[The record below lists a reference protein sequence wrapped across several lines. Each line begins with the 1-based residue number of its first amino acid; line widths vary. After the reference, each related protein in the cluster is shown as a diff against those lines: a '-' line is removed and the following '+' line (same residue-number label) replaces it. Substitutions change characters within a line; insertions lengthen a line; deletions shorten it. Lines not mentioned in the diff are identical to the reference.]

1 MGPDH
6 EAGREP
12 AKGGVVNLR
21 RTGLVYHPDYL
32 LHAPDNWPECPQ
44 RLTRTL
50 ELFDRVGVRDRMVP
64 VEPRPATADELEAV
78 HSQDYMGFLER
89 FSAGGGGQLTVDT
102 VVSEGSHAA
111 AVLAAGG
118 CLAAVDALM
127 AGRLDNALALV
138 RPPGHH
144 AERHAGTGFCLFNNV
159 AVAARY
165 AQSRYGLSRIL
176 IVDWDVHH
184 GNGTERAFYDDPG
197 VLFFSVHESPAYPG
211 TGWLSDAGAGEGEG
225 YTINAP
231 FPAGAG
237 DLAYQR
243 LFDEVVLPVADAYRP
258 ELLLVSAGEDS
269 HFADYMG
276 NMELTSPGFGRLTE
290 KLVSLSPGNGPRL
303 LAVLEGGYNLD
314 VLPTSLLA
322 IAAAL
327 IGEDYPATDPFQPP
341 VDGISD
347 AVRQRI
353 DAIRTTHRPY
363 WPGL

>member
-1 MGPDH
+1 M
-6 EAGREP
+6 
-12 AKGGVVNLR
+12 R

-50 ELFDRVGVRDRMVP
+50 ELFDRVGIRDRMVP
-64 VEPRPATADELEAV
+64 VGPRPATTAELGAV
-78 HSQDYMGFLER
+78 HNSDYIAFLER
-89 FSAGGGGQLTVDT
+89 FSAGGGGPLTVDT
-102 VVSEGSHAA
+102 VVSTGSYEA

-118 CLAAVDALM
+118 CLSAIDELL

-144 AERHAGTGFCLFNNV
+144 AERRAGTGFCLFNNV

-165 AQSRYGLSRIL
+165 AQRRYGLRRIL

-243 LFDEVVLPVADAYRP
+243 LFDEVVLPVADNYRP
-258 ELLLVSAGEDS
+258 DLVIVSAGEDS

-276 NMELTSPGFGRLTE
+276 NMELTSPGFGRLTQR
-290 KLVSLSPGNGPRL
+290 LLSLSSGAGPRL

-322 IAAAL
+322 VAAAL
-327 IGEDYPATDPFQPP
+327 VGEEYPTADPVPPP
-341 VDGISD
+341 VDGMPD
-347 AVRQRI
+347 AVQQRVG
-353 DAIRTTHRPY
+353 AIRTTHRPY
-363 WPGL
+363 WPFL

>member
-1 MGPDH
+1 M
-6 EAGREP
+6 
-12 AKGGVVNLR
+12 R

-50 ELFDRVGVRDRMVP
+50 ELFDRVGIRQRMVP
-64 VEPRPATADELEAV
+64 VAPRPATAAELAAV
-78 HSQDYMGFLER
+78 HGDDYIAFLEQ
-89 FSAGGGGQLTVDT
+89 FSADGGGQLTVDT
-102 VVSEGSHAA
+102 VVSTGSYEA
-111 AVLAAGG
+111 AVLAVGG
-118 CLAAVDALM
+118 CLSAVDELL

-165 AQSRYGLSRIL
+165 AQSRYGLRRIL

-211 TGWLSDAGAGEGEG
+211 TGWLSDAGAGEAEG

-243 LFDEVVLPVADAYRP
+243 LFDEVVLPVADDYRP
-258 ELLLVSAGEDS
+258 DLVIVSAGQDS

-290 KLVSLSPGNGPRL
+290 RLLSLCSGTGPRL

-322 IAAAL
+322 IAGAL
-327 IGEDYPATDPFQPP
+327 VGEEYPTVDPVPAP
-341 VDGISD
+341 VDGMSD
-347 AVRQRI
+347 AARQRI
-353 DAIRTTHRPY
+353 DAVRTTHRPY
-363 WPGL
+363 WPFL